1 MLTTDDIGLV
11 HEVEA
16 KVTSPGGD
24 GWNCNEYCLAT
35 LGFAKLCVLPVSMS
49 AHSLCPLHSII
60 AANFRRDF
68 GNRSYSQVSVGY

>member
-1 MLTTDDIGLV
+1 MSEDIRV
-11 HEVEA
+11 VQDVDA
-16 KVTSPGGD
+16 KVTSPRGD
-24 GWNCNEYCLAT
+24 GLNGNEHCFAT